1 MGEPA
6 GETAVE
12 LSLPDGSTAR
22 LVGNAADQS
31 ILGSIASH
39 AGTYEPGLMAALA
52 ALVGP
57 EAVCLDVGANV
68 GPVTLALSRLCPRGR
83 VHAFEPVPESF
94 AFLERNV
101 AANGAANVSLHQ
113 VALSD
118 HDGTATI
125 HFEAEATGAA
135 FISDHLAAGVPQE
148 VRLQTLDGW
157 AAGAGLDRLDL
168 VKIDVEGAEL
178 PVLDGG
184 RETLA
189 RLRPVLVVE
198 VNPVT
203 LRRMARREPADLYRR
218 LRSLYGRVGHL
229 AVVPEEGPLVPLWS
243 LGQLR
248 RHLAEQGVC
257 NVVCA
262 PRPLVPGRSAGVA
275 GPRATAMTL
284 GALAARY
291 RRGAVP
297 PWAAVADPHVLVQV
311 DGPGGA
317 VRAVR
322 GSAGERL
329 VLPLLLANHGRVAV
343 VGGAERLA
351 VWVRVVWMHEDGHHF
366 VDDRSRIPAP
376 TMRAGASAS
385 VPLPVFL
392 PEQPGRHRLR
402 ITLFQDHYAWFYDL
416 DPASSC
422 ELDVEVTDS

>member
-6 GETAVE
+6 GETEVE
-12 LSLPDGSTAR
+12 LTLPDGSTAR
-22 LVGNAADQS
+22 LAGNAADES

-39 AGTYEPGLMAALA
+39 AGTYEPALMQALA

-68 GPVTLALSRLCPRGR
+68 GPVTLALSRLCPDGR

-101 AANGAANVSLHQ
+101 AANGAHNVSLHP

-135 FISDHLAAGVPQE
+135 FISDHLSAGVPQQ

-184 RETLA
+184 RATIA

-203 LRRMARREPADLYRR
+203 LRRMARREPRDLYRR
-218 LRSLYGRVGHL
+218 LRSLYGRLGHL
-229 AVVPEEGPLVPLWS
+229 AVVPETGPLVPLWS
-243 LGQLR
+243 LGQLH

-275 GPRATAMTL
+275 GTGAA
-284 GALAARY
+284 ALAIADLAVRY
-291 RRGAVP
+291 RRRAVP
-297 PWAAVADPHVLVQV
+297 RWAAVADPHVVVQV
-311 DGPGGA
+311 DGAGGPLKTL
-317 VRAVR
+317 R
-322 GSAGERL
+322 GRPGERR

-343 VGGAERLA
+343 VGDAERLA
-351 VWVRVVWMHEDGHHF
+351 VSVRVVWMDPDGHHR

-376 TMRAGASAS
+376 TMRAGAGAS
-385 VPLPVFL
+385 VALPVFL
-392 PEQPGRHRLR
+392 PEQAGRHRLR
-402 ITLFQDHYAWFYDL
+402 ITLFQDHFAWFYDL

-422 ELDVEVTDS
+422 ELEVEVTPA